1 MFTARLEAT
10 WAPVLGRLETETLWV
25 HTMGCQASVR
35 SNRLDSHRATW
46 VNLQNKYLLRRLRN
60 RVGYI
65 YTTILFA

>member
-1 MFTARLEAT
+1 
-10 WAPVLGRLETETLWV
+10 
-25 HTMGCQASVR
+25 MGCQASVR

-46 VNLQNKYLLRRLRN
+46 VNLKNKYLLKRVRN